1 MTKPTKTR
9 IISIAWLSA
18 TAMFFIADRW
28 LKHLAIDKADEP
40 SLHLIGDFFIF
51 DFTKNPYISFSL
63 PLSGW
68 WLNLVLGVVIIVLIF
83 YIIYLISNKNSQRL
97 LIPPLTFIFF
107 GAISNIIDRIQYGYV
122 VDYLEMRYFSVFNLA
137 DAMISLGAL
146 GTILCCLKERK

>member
-97 LIPPLTFIFF
+97 LILPLTFILF